1 MSSKVKSILSPYEKR
16 TDTVQRFITQNYT
29 AVTHGTELVKAEGEP
44 ENFTRV
50 RWADLWIS
58 VDADAALPWLIAG
71 IQVAHRGLQAPQMGA
86 SSSDV
91 TLKPLSLQ
99 AGDAETG
106 PSVAHA
112 AAAGIT

>member
-1 MSSKVKSILSPYEKR
+1 MRKR

-29 AVTHGTELVKAEGEP
+29 AVPHGTELVKAEGKT

-58 VDADAALPWLIAG
+58 VGADAALPSLIAG
-71 IQVAHRGLQAPQMGA
+71 ISTAP
-86 SSSDV
+86 
-91 TLKPLSLQ
+91 
-99 AGDAETG
+99 GDAETG

-112 AAAGIT
+112 AAGIT